1 MDDRDYVKLKPE
13 LMGFRYVGTV
23 PQEAR
28 PLLTRAYED
37 LKRSMG
43 TRWDEQIAEKEICWM
58 NVWQED
64 EEGDAMELSD
74 KALAKEL
81 HDWCLKAS
89 GQFAEKGAIMDGYG
103 FVVNPIG
110 SKQQVWHVDYTTDA
124 AAIWIPL
131 TQFTDRN
138 ATQFITLPETTPEE
152 ALEKVASNVDD
163 VDVDALARSVDH
175 FQVHQIVAKPMSVLY
190 MGRGTIHRG
199 ITNSGDDNRISF
211 YISLHFIRDYSVY
224 PYYADERSEQA
235 VVNFN
240 D

>member
-1 MDDRDYVKLKPE
+1 MDDRDYIKLKPA

-23 PQEAR
+23 PDEAR
-28 PLLTRAYED
+28 PLLRRAYED
-37 LKRSMG
+37 LKRTMG
-43 TRWDEQIAEKEICWM
+43 DAWDAQIAAKEICWM
-58 NVWQED
+58 NIWQED
-64 EEGDAMELSD
+64 DEGDAMELSD
-74 KALAKEL
+74 KTLAAEL
-81 HDWCLKAS
+81 HAWCGTAAGK
-89 GQFAEKGAIMDGYG
+89 FAEQGAIMDGYG

-110 SKQQVWHVDYTTDA
+110 SKPQVWHVDYTTDA

-131 TQFTDRN
+131 TQFTDKN
-138 ATQFITLPETTPEE
+138 ATQFITLPETTPAD
-152 ALEKVASNVDD
+152 ALEKVASHVDE

-199 ITNSGDDNRISF
+199 ISNTGEEHRISF

-224 PYYADERSEQA
+224 PYAADERSEQA

>member
-43 TRWDEQIAEKEICWM
+43 ARWDEQIAVKEICWM
-58 NVWQED
+58 NIWQED

-74 KALAKEL
+74 KTLAKEL

-131 TQFTDRN
+131 TQFTERN
-138 ATQFITLPETTPEE
+138 ATQFITLPETTPEDV
-152 ALEKVASNVDD
+152 LEQVASNVDA

-175 FQVHQIVAKPMSVLY
+175 FEVHQIVAKPMSVLY

-199 ITNSGDDNRISF
+199 ISNSGDDNRISF
-211 YISLHFIRDYSVY
+211 YISLHFIRDYAVY
-224 PYYADERSEQA
+224 PYYADERSEKA

>member
-1 MDDRDYVKLKPE
+1 MNDRDYVKLQPA

-37 LKRSMG
+37 LKRGMG
-43 TRWDEQIAEKEICWM
+43 GKWDAQIAAREICWM

-64 EEGDAMELSD
+64 DEGETMALSD
-74 KALAKEL
+74 KALADEL
-81 HDWCLKAS
+81 HTWCAKATEA
-89 GQFAEKGAIMDGYG
+89 FAEKGAIMDGYG

-110 SKQQVWHVDYTTDA
+110 SKPQAWHVDYTTDA

-138 ATQFITLPETTPEE
+138 ATQFITLPETTPE
-152 ALEKVASNVDD
+152 AVLEQVASNVDE
-163 VDVDALARSVDH
+163 VDVAALARGVDH

-199 ITNSGDDNRISF
+199 ISNTGDDNRISF
-211 YISLHFIRDYSVY
+211 YISLHFIKDYDVY
-224 PYYADERSEQA
+224 PYKADERSEKA

>member
-13 LMGFRYVGTV
+13 LMGFRFVGTV

-37 LKRSMG
+37 LKASMG
-43 TRWDEQIAEKEICWM
+43 PRWDEQIAEKEICWM
-58 NVWQED
+58 NIWQED
-64 EEGDAMELSD
+64 EEGDSMELSD
-74 KALAKEL
+74 KVLAKEL

-89 GQFAEKGAIMDGYG
+89 AEFAEKGAIMDGYG

-110 SKQQVWHVDYTTDA
+110 SKQQAWHVDYTTDA

-138 ATQFITLPETTPEE
+138 ATQFITLPETTPDD
-152 ALEKVASNVDD
+152 ALETVASNVDA

-175 FQVHQIVAKPMSVLY
+175 FEVHQIVAKPMSVLY

-199 ITNSGDDNRISF
+199 ISNSGDDNRISF
-211 YISLHFIRDYSVY
+211 YISLHFIRDYAVY
-224 PYYADERSEQA
+224 PYYADERSEKA